1 MKPIVSE
8 RDSCLQE
15 CRSDALV
22 MPLVVDRHADIADVG
37 PSWASD
43 RVNSDLA
50 YDSAIDGR
58 EQYLS
63 ARLLLREELAP
74 CFRRREWNL
83 KRAGDRLG
91 RLKDALNGLEI
102 ARLRMPDDDAH
113 PFDLELDRRIL
124 HFHFIELN
132 DRLNIRIVRNV
143 AHDGIGVRPECFLKC
158 VHRVENQVSHGNERR
173 L

>member
-8 RDSCLQE
+8 RNSCLQE
-15 CRSDALV
+15 CRADALV
-22 MPLVVDRHADIADVG
+22 MPLVVDRHSEIADVG
-37 PSWASD
+37 PSWAGD
-43 RVNSDLA
+43 RMNSDLA
-50 YDSAIDGR
+50 YHSAVDGR
-58 EQYLS
+58 EQDLS

-74 CFRRREWNL
+74 CFRRREWDL

-132 DRLNIRIVRNV
+132 DRLNIRIVWNV